1 MDINTLKKAN
11 ELKRNID
18 DLNTDLRELEKG
30 CGIQVTKE
38 GKVSIKTERDWL
50 SKTAP
55 DWFAQKINEAL
66 YEYRSTLTATRD
78 NLLTQLSA
86 M

>member
-1 MDINTLKKAN
+1 MDIEKLQKAN
-11 ELKRNID
+11 ELKRKID

-38 GKVSIKTERDWL
+38 GKVYIKTEREWT

-55 DWFAQKINEAL
+55 DWFAQKINDAM
-66 YEYRSTLTATRD
+66 YEYLSTLVATRD
-78 NLLTQLSA
+78 NVAAQLEQL
-86 M
+86 

>member
-1 MDINTLKKAN
+1 MDIEKQEKAN
-11 ELKRNID
+11 ELKYKID
-18 DLNTDLRELEKG
+18 GLNTDLEELEKG

-38 GKVSIKTERDWL
+38 GKVYIKTESEWT
-50 SKTAP
+50 SKTTP

-78 NLLTQLSA
+78 NLANQLQEL
-86 M
+86 

>member
-1 MDINTLKKAN
+1 MDIEKLEKAN
-11 ELKRNID
+11 ELKYKID
-18 DLNTDLRELEKG
+18 SLNTDLKELEKG
-30 CGIQVTKE
+30 CGIEVTKD
-38 GKVSIKTERDWL
+38 GKVYIKTEREWS

-78 NLLTQLSA
+78 NLAIQLQEL
-86 M
+86 